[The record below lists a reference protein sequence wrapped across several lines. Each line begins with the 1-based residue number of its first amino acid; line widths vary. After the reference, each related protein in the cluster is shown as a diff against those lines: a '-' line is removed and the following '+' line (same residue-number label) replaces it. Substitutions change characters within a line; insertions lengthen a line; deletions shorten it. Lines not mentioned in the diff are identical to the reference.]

1 MLLLYKMLG
10 KRLKVDDKKKR
21 LKKKLKKL
29 GDLNNETVVDVKQ
42 ATEEEAE
49 FNEEFSDTDEKVVD
63 TQDSQEKSNRQLQ
76 LLSEELGLDE
86 YKEQLKSKQKADAV
100 NTSGKEPEIIVFK
113 SHKRKIRDKK
123 VKQLYY

>member
-1 MLLLYKMLG
+1 M
-10 KRLKVDDKKKR
+10 
-21 LKKKLKKL
+21 KKKLKKL